1 MKNLNQNVGL
11 EAVTAITNVRIFDGY
26 QIIAPRHIV
35 IKGESIISVG
45 GDIPANATII
55 EGENATLIPGLID
68 AHVHTSI
75 GGLRDALKF
84 GVTTEL
90 EMNGDFTKRGREIQ
104 LKNVNDIADVRSAG
118 TAITAPGGH
127 PDELLPD
134 GDEIPEF
141 VLKELEKLSEED
153 REAMLA
159 AYAHDHDEIP
169 QVTTIEEAI
178 KHVHTQVENGADYIK
193 IMIEEGTVMGAP
205 GLPLLSDEILRT
217 AVTEAHKFDK
227 LVIAHVLT
235 AHSSQEAI
243 HLGVDGLGHLFIDRP
258 EDTSELVESIAESGA
273 FVTPCLVLNSSII
286 GIPASELANDPRVHS
301 KLSPDWIDILNSSFN
316 TFPQGNMEN
325 SFKNVMDLH
334 RAGVDILVG
343 TDVAPVPVP
352 NLGGLAHGASV
363 HHEMQLLVKAGFTP
377 IEALQ
382 SATTKPA
389 RCFGLHDRGRIT
401 EGARADLI
409 LINGD
414 PTTNIADSLS
424 IKSVWFNGSQ
434 QLVEHQI

>member
-1 MKNLNQNVGL
+1 MEKVTQNAAL
-11 EAVTAITNVRIFDGY
+11 EQVTAITNIRIFDGN

-35 IKGESIISVG
+35 VKGESIISVG
-45 GDIPANATII
+45 GDLPADATII
-55 EGENATLIPGLID
+55 DGENATLLPGLID

-104 LKNVNDIADVRSAG
+104 LKNVNDVADVRSAG
-118 TAITAPGGH
+118 MAITAPGGH

-141 VLKELEKLSEED
+141 VLKELAKLSEED
-153 REAMLA
+153 RESMLA
-159 AYAHDHDEIP
+159 AYAHDHEEIP
-169 QVTTIEEAI
+169 QVTTVEEAV

-193 IMIEEGTVMGAP
+193 IMIEEGTVMGVP
-205 GLPLLSDEILRT
+205 GLPVLSDEILKT

-235 AHSSQEAI
+235 ALSSQEAI
-243 HLGVDGLGHLFIDRP
+243 DLGVDGLGHLFIDRP
-258 EDTSELVESIAESGA
+258 EYTSRLVMSIAASGA

-286 GIPASELANDPRVHS
+286 GNPASELANDPRVHS
-301 KLSPDWIDILNSSFN
+301 KLSSDWIDILNSSFN

-325 SFKNVMDLH
+325 SLKNVMDLH

-363 HHEMQLLVKAGFTP
+363 HHEMQLLVKAGFTA

-382 SATTKPA
+382 SATAKPA
-389 RCFGLHDRGRIT
+389 RCFGLNDRGRIA

-409 LINGD
+409 LVTGD
-414 PTTNIADSLS
+414 PTINISDTLS
-424 IKSVWFNGSQ
+424 IKSVWFKGVQ
-434 QLVEHQI
+434 QRD

>member
-1 MKNLNQNVGL
+1 MEKITQNAVL
-11 EAVTAITNVRIFDGY
+11 EQVTAITNVRIFDGD

-45 GDIPANATII
+45 GDLPADATII
-55 EGENATLIPGLID
+55 DGENATLMPGLID

-104 LKNVNDIADVRSAG
+104 LKNVNDVADVRSAG

-141 VLKELEKLSEED
+141 VLKELEKLSQED

-159 AYAHDHDEIP
+159 AYAHDHEEIP
-169 QVTTIEEAI
+169 QVTTVEEAI

-193 IMIEEGTVMGAP
+193 IMIEEGTVMGVP
-205 GLPLLSDEILRT
+205 GLPVLSDEILKT
-217 AVTEAHKFDK
+217 AVTEAHKLDK

-235 AHSSQEAI
+235 ALSSQEAI
-243 HLGVDGLGHLFIDRP
+243 DLGVDGLGHLFIDRP
-258 EDTSELVESIAESGA
+258 EYTSELVKSIAGTGA

-286 GIPASELANDPRVHS
+286 GNPASELANDPRVHS
-301 KLSPDWIDILNSSFN
+301 KLSQDWINILNSSFN

-409 LINGD
+409 LVNGD
-414 PTTNIADSLS
+414 PTINISDTLS

-434 QLVEHQI
+434 QLG

>member
-1 MKNLNQNVGL
+1 MEKAAQNDVL
-11 EAVTAITNVRIFDGY
+11 EQVTAITNVRIFDGN
-26 QIIAPRHIV
+26 QVITPRYVV
-35 IKGESIISVG
+35 IKGEYIISVG
-45 GDIPANATII
+45 RDLPADATII
-55 EGENATLIPGLID
+55 DGENATLMPGLID

-104 LKNVNDIADVRSAG
+104 LKNVNDVADVRSAG

-134 GDEIPEF
+134 GAEIPEF

-159 AYAHDHDEIP
+159 AYAHDHEEIP
-169 QVTTIEEAI
+169 QVTTVEEAI

-205 GLPLLSDEILRT
+205 GLPVLSDEILKA
-217 AVTEAHKFDK
+217 AVTEAHKFSK

-235 AHSSQEAI
+235 ARSSQEAI
-243 HLGVDGLGHLFIDRP
+243 DLGVDGLGHLFTDRP
-258 EDTSELVESIAESGA
+258 EYTSELVQSIADSGA
-273 FVTPCLVLNSSII
+273 FVIPCLVLNSSIL
-286 GIPASELANDPRVHS
+286 GSPASQLANDPRVHS
-301 KLSPDWIDILNSSFN
+301 KLSPEWIDILNSSFN
-316 TFPQGNMEN
+316 TYPQGKMEN
-325 SFKNVMDLH
+325 SFTNVMDLR

-363 HHEMQLLVKAGFTP
+363 HHELQLLVSAGFTP

-382 SATTKPA
+382 SATSKPA
-389 RCFGLHDRGRIT
+389 RRFGLHDRGRIA
-401 EGARADLI
+401 EGARADLV
-409 LINGD
+409 LVDGD
-414 PTTNIADSLS
+414 PTTNISDTLS
-424 IKSVWFNGSQ
+424 IKAVWFKGVQ
-434 QLVEHQI
+434 RRI

>member
-1 MKNLNQNVGL
+1 MEKITQHAAL
-11 EAVTAITNVRIFDGY
+11 EQVTAITNVRIFDGE
-26 QIIAPRHIV
+26 QMIPHRHVV

-45 GDIPANATII
+45 GELPANATII
-55 EGENATLIPGLID
+55 DGENATLMPGLID

-75 GGLRDALKF
+75 GGLRDALQF

-141 VLKELEKLSEED
+141 VLKELAKLSEED

-159 AYAHDHDEIP
+159 AYAHDHEEIP
-169 QVTTIEEAI
+169 QVTTVEEAI
-178 KHVHTQVENGADYIK
+178 KHVHTQLENGADYIK

-205 GLPLLSDEILRT
+205 GLPVLHGEILKA

-235 AHSSQEAI
+235 ALSSQEAI
-243 HLGVDGLGHLFIDRP
+243 DYGVDGLGHLFIDRP
-258 EDTSELVESIAESGA
+258 HYTSELVKSIADSGA
-273 FVTPCLVLNSSII
+273 FVIPCLVLNSSII
-286 GIPASELANDPRVHS
+286 GNPASELANDPRVHS
-301 KLSPDWIDILNSSFN
+301 KLSSDWIEILNSSFN

-382 SATTKPA
+382 SATAKPA
-389 RCFGLHDRGRIT
+389 RCFGLHDRGRIV

-409 LINGD
+409 LVNGD
-414 PTTNIADSLS
+414 PTTTISDTLS
-424 IKSVWFNGSQ
+424 INSVWLNGSL
-434 QLVEHQI
+434 QLG

>member
-1 MKNLNQNVGL
+1 MEKVNQNAVL
-11 EAVTAITNVRIFDGY
+11 EQITAITNVQIFDGY
-26 QIIAPRHIV
+26 QIIAPRHII

-45 GDIPANATII
+45 GDIPVDATII
-55 EGENATLIPGLID
+55 DGENMTLIPGLID

-75 GGLRDALKF
+75 GGLQDALKF

-90 EMNGDFTKRGREIQ
+90 EMNGDFTKRGRDIQ
-104 LKNVNDIADVRSAG
+104 LKNVDGVADVRSAG

-141 VLKELEKLSEED
+141 ILKELEKLSEED

-169 QVTTIEEAI
+169 QVTTVEEAV

-205 GLPLLSDEILRT
+205 GLPVLSDEILKT

-235 AHSSQEAI
+235 ALSSKAAI
-243 HLGVDGLGHLFIDRP
+243 DFGVDGLGHVFIDRP
-258 EDTSELVESIAESGA
+258 ESTAELVKSIANSGA
-273 FVTPCLVLNSSII
+273 FVIPCLVLNSSII
-286 GIPASELANDPRVHS
+286 GNPASELANDPRVHA
-301 KLSPDWIDILNSSFN
+301 KLNPDWIDILNSSFN

-363 HHEMQLLVKAGFTP
+363 HHEMQLLVMAGFTP

-389 RCFGLHDRGRIT
+389 RCFGLHDRGRII

-409 LINGD
+409 LIHGD
-414 PTTNIADSLS
+414 PTTNISDTLS
-424 IKSVWFNGSQ
+424 IKSVWFKGLR
-434 QLVEHQI
+434 QLG

>member
-1 MKNLNQNVGL
+1 MEMEKVTQNAAL
-11 EAVTAITNVRIFDGY
+11 EQVTAITNIRIFDGN
-26 QIIAPRHIV
+26 QMIAPRHIV
-35 IKGESIISVG
+35 VKGESIISVG
-45 GDIPANATII
+45 GDLPAGSTII
-55 EGENATLIPGLID
+55 DGENATLMPGFID

-104 LKNVNDIADVRSAG
+104 LKNVNDVADVRSAG

-141 VLKELEKLSEED
+141 ILKELEKLSEED
-153 REAMLA
+153 RESMLA
-159 AYAHDHDEIP
+159 AYAHDHEEIP
-169 QVTTIEEAI
+169 QVTTVEEAI

-205 GLPLLSDEILRT
+205 GLPVLSEEILKT

-235 AHSSQEAI
+235 ALSSQEAI
-243 HLGVDGLGHLFIDRP
+243 DFGVDGLGHLFIDRP
-258 EDTSELVESIAESGA
+258 ENTSGLVMSIAASGA
-273 FVTPCLVLNSSII
+273 FVTPCLVLNSSIL
-286 GIPASELANDPRVHS
+286 GNPASELANDPRVHS
-301 KLSPDWIDILNSSFN
+301 KLSSDWIDILNSSFN

-382 SATTKPA
+382 SATAKPA
-389 RCFGLHDRGRIT
+389 RCFGLNDRGRIA

-409 LINGD
+409 LVTGD
-414 PTTNIADSLS
+414 PTTNISDTLS
-424 IKSVWFNGSQ
+424 IKSVWFKGVQ
-434 QLVEHQI
+434 QRY

>member
-1 MKNLNQNVGL
+1 MEKITQNAGL
-11 EAVTAITNVRIFDGY
+11 EQITAIVNVRIFDGE
-26 QIIAPRHIV
+26 QMIAPRHV
-35 IKGESIISVG
+35 LIKGDSILSVG
-45 GDIPANATII
+45 GDLPDNASIVD
-55 EGENATLIPGLID
+55 GENGTLMPGLID
-68 AHVHTSI
+68 SHVHTSI

-104 LKNVNDIADVRSAG
+104 LKNVNDVADVRSAG

-127 PDELLPD
+127 PDELLPND
-134 GDEIPEF
+134 DEIPEF

-159 AYAHDHDEIP
+159 AYAHDHEEIP
-169 QVTTIEEAI
+169 QVTSVEEAI
-178 KHVHTQVENGADYIK
+178 RHVHAQVENGADYIK

-205 GLPLLSDEILRT
+205 GLPILSDEILKA
-217 AVTEAHKFDK
+217 AVNEAHKFDK

-235 AHSSQEAI
+235 ALTSQQAI
-243 HLGVDGLGHLFIDRP
+243 DLGVDGLGHLFIDRP
-258 EDTSELVESIAESGA
+258 EYTAELVQSIAESGA

-286 GIPASELANDPRVHS
+286 GNPASELANDPRVHS
-301 KLSPDWIDILNSSFN
+301 KLSPEWIDILNSSFD
-316 TFPQGNMEN
+316 TFPHGHMEN

-382 SATTKPA
+382 SATIKPA
-389 RCFGLHDRGRIT
+389 RCFGLHDRGRIA

-409 LINGD
+409 LVDGD
-414 PTTNIADSLS
+414 PATNISDTLS

-434 QLVEHQI
+434 LQG

>member
-1 MKNLNQNVGL
+1 MEKVTQNAAL
-11 EAVTAITNVRIFDGY
+11 EQVTAITNVRIFDGD
-26 QIIAPRHIV
+26 QIIAPRHVV

-45 GDIPANATII
+45 GDLPADATII
-55 EGENATLIPGLID
+55 DGENATLMPGLID

-104 LKNVNDIADVRSAG
+104 LKNVNDVADVRSAG

-159 AYAHDHDEIP
+159 AYAHDHEEIP
-169 QVTTIEEAI
+169 QVTTVEEAI
-178 KHVHTQVENGADYIK
+178 KHVHTQVDNGADYIK

-205 GLPLLSDEILRT
+205 GLPVLSDEILKT

-235 AHSSQEAI
+235 ALSSQEAI
-243 HLGVDGLGHLFIDRP
+243 DLGVDGLGHLFIDRP
-258 EDTSELVESIAESGA
+258 EYTSELVKSIAGSGA

-286 GIPASELANDPRVHS
+286 GNPASELANDPRVHS

-409 LINGD
+409 LVDGD
-414 PTTNIADSLS
+414 PTSNISDSLS
-424 IKSVWFNGSQ
+424 IKSVWFKGVQ
-434 QLVEHQI
+434 QLC

>member
-1 MKNLNQNVGL
+1 MEKVNLNAAL
-11 EAVTAITNVRIFDGY
+11 EQITAITNVRIFDGY

-45 GDIPANATII
+45 GDIPADATII
-55 EGENATLIPGLID
+55 DGENATLLPGLID

-104 LKNVNDIADVRSAG
+104 LKNADDIADVRSAG

-159 AYAHDHDEIP
+159 AYAHDHEEIP
-169 QVTTIEEAI
+169 QVTTVEEAI

-205 GLPLLSDEILRT
+205 GLPVLSDEILKT
-217 AVTEAHKFDK
+217 AVSEAHKLDK

-235 AHSSQEAI
+235 ALSSKAAI
-243 HLGVDGLGHLFIDRP
+243 DFGVDGLGHLFIDRP
-258 EDTSELVESIAESGA
+258 ERTSELVASIANSGA

-286 GIPASELANDPRVHS
+286 GNPASELANDPRVHS

-363 HHEMQLLVKAGFTP
+363 HHEMQLLVQAGFTP

-414 PTTNIADSLS
+414 PTANISDTLS

-434 QLVEHQI
+434 QQG

>member
-1 MKNLNQNVGL
+1 MQWA
-11 EAVTAITNVRIFDGY
+11 ETFR
-26 QIIAPRHIV
+26 
-35 IKGESIISVG
+35 
-45 GDIPANATII
+45 ANATII
-55 EGENATLIPGLID
+55 DAENATLLPGLID

-90 EMNGDFTKRGREIQ
+90 EMNGDFTKRGRAIQ
-104 LKNVNDIADVRSAG
+104 LKNMDDVADVRSAG
-118 TAITAPGGH
+118 MAITAPGGH

-159 AYAHDHDEIP
+159 AYAHDHEEIP
-169 QVTTIEEAI
+169 QVTTVEEAI

-205 GLPLLSDEILRT
+205 GLPVLSDEILKT

-235 AHSSQEAI
+235 ALSSQSRHRYWSGRFGPLVYRQARVYVRVSKSI
-243 HLGVDGLGHLFIDRP
+243 VD
-258 EDTSELVESIAESGA
+258 SGA

-286 GIPASELANDPRVHS
+286 GNPASELANDPRVHS

-382 SATTKPA
+382 SATSKPA
-389 RCFGLHDRGRIT
+389 RCFGLNDRGRIA
-401 EGARADLI
+401 EGARADL
-409 LINGD
+409 
-414 PTTNIADSLS
+414 
-424 IKSVWFNGSQ
+424 VW
-434 QLVEHQI
+434 

>member
-1 MKNLNQNVGL
+1 MEKATQNTL
-11 EAVTAITNVRIFDGY
+11 IEQATAITNVHIFDGD
-26 QIIAPRHIV
+26 QMITPRSVV
-35 IKGESIISVG
+35 IKGEYIISVG
-45 GDIPANATII
+45 GDIPADATVIN
-55 EGENATLIPGLID
+55 GENATLMPGLID

-75 GGLRDALKF
+75 GGLRDALQF

-90 EMNGDFTKRGREIQ
+90 EMNGDFTRRGREIQ
-104 LKNVNDIADVRSAG
+104 LKHVHDVADVRSAG

-141 VLKELEKLSEED
+141 VLKELEKLTEED

-169 QVTTIEEAI
+169 QVTTVEEAI
-178 KHVHTQVENGADYIK
+178 KHVHTQVEHGADYIK

-205 GLPLLSDEILRT
+205 GLPVLSDEILKT

-235 AHSSQEAI
+235 ARSSQEAI
-243 HLGVDGLGHLFIDRP
+243 DFGVDGLGHLFVDRP
-258 EDTSELVESIAESGA
+258 EYTSDLVKSIAASGA
-273 FVTPCLVLNSSII
+273 FVIPCLVLNSSII
-286 GIPASELANDPRVHS
+286 GNPASELANDPRVHS

-363 HHEMQLLVKAGFTP
+363 HHEMQLLVKAGFSP

-382 SATTKPA
+382 SATAKPA
-389 RCFGLHDRGRIT
+389 RRFALHDRGRIA
-401 EGARADLI
+401 EGARADLV
-409 LINGD
+409 LVNGD
-414 PTTNIADSLS
+414 PTTNISDTLS
-424 IKSVWFNGSQ
+424 IKSVWFKGVQ
-434 QLVEHQI
+434 QLR

>member
-1 MKNLNQNVGL
+1 MEKVAQHAAL
-11 EAVTAITNVRIFDGY
+11 EQVTAITNVRIFDGN
-26 QIIAPRHIV
+26 QMIAPRHV
-35 IKGESIISVG
+35 VMKGESIISVG
-45 GDIPANATII
+45 GDIPADATII
-55 EGENATLIPGLID
+55 DGENATLMPGLID

-104 LKNVNDIADVRSAG
+104 LKNVNGVADVRSAG

-153 REAMLA
+153 REAMLT
-159 AYAHDHDEIP
+159 AYAHDHEEIP
-169 QVTTIEEAI
+169 QVTTVEEAI
-178 KHVHTQVENGADYIK
+178 RHVHTQVENGADYIK

-205 GLPLLSDEILRT
+205 GLPVLSDEILKT
-217 AVTEAHKFDK
+217 AVTEAHKLNK

-235 AHSSQEAI
+235 ARSSQEAI
-243 HLGVDGLGHLFIDRP
+243 DLGVDGLGHLFIDRP
-258 EDTSELVESIAESGA
+258 EYTSELVNSIASSGA

-286 GIPASELANDPRVHS
+286 GNPASELANDPRVHS
-301 KLSPDWIDILNSSFN
+301 KLSPDWIDTLNSSFN

-334 RAGVDILVG
+334 RAGVNILVG
-343 TDVAPVPVP
+343 TDVAPVPIP
-352 NLGGLAHGASV
+352 SLGGLAHGASV

-382 SATTKPA
+382 SATSKPA
-389 RCFGLHDRGRIT
+389 RCFGLVDRGRIA

-409 LINGD
+409 LVNGD
-414 PTTNIADSLS
+414 PITNISDTLS
-424 IKSVWFNGSQ
+424 IKAVWFKG
-434 QLVEHQI
+434 VQILN